1 MITKIFFVLIPIA
14 KILCDIEDE
23 ISQLE
28 IPTGSKY
35 SYFSNI
41 SEPTSSKN
49 PKELVIYERPSGS
62 PYLFLRNITSPNS
75 MMMKP
80 MEGTEMMEMDENGP
94 PDFKSEILIK
104 VLLSVVIYKAIGF
117 TFLMLMLLLVLPA
130 LNPEFQKRKF
140 L

>member
-1 MITKIFFVLIPIA
+1 MITKILLLLIAIA
-14 KILCDIEDE
+14 KVSCDTEDE

-28 IPTGSKY
+28 IPTGTKY

-49 PKELVIYERPSGS
+49 PKELVIYERPAGS
-62 PYLFLRNITSPNS
+62 PYLFLRNISAHNS

-80 MEGTEMMEMDENGP
+80 MESMEMDENGP
-94 PDFKSEILIK
+94 PDFRSEILIK
-104 VLLSVVIYKAIGF
+104 VLLSIVIYKAIAF
-117 TFLMLMLLLVLPA
+117 TFLMLMLLVVLPA
-130 LNPEFQKRKF
+130 INPAYQRRK

>member
-1 MITKIFFVLIPIA
+1 MITKIFLVLIPIA

-49 PKELVIYERPSGS
+49 PKELVIYERPAGS
-62 PYLFLRNITSPNS
+62 PYLFLRNITAPNS
-75 MMMKP
+75 MMKP
-80 MEGTEMMEMDENGP
+80 MESMEMMEMDENGP
-94 PDFKSEILIK
+94 PDFRSEILIK
-104 VLLSVVIYKAIGF
+104 VLLSVVIYKAIAF

-130 LNPEFQKRKF
+130 LNPDYQKRK

>member
-1 MITKIFFVLIPIA
+1 MMITKIILVLFTVT
-14 KILCDIEDE
+14 KVLCDIEDE

-41 SEPTSSKN
+41 SEPTSAKN
-49 PKELVIYERPSGS
+49 PKELVIYERPVGS
-62 PYLFLRNITSPNS
+62 PYLFLRNISAPNA

-80 MEGTEMMEMDENGP
+80 MESMEMDENGP
-94 PDFKSEILIK
+94 PDFRSEILIK
-104 VLLSVVIYKAIGF
+104 VLLSVVIYKAIAF

-130 LNPEFQKRKF
+130 LNPAYQRRK
-140 L
+140 